1 MATRW
6 IFKSQCCLL
15 IITSLPNLAL
25 TTLSLLS
32 PQYGSSTWSLCSWCH
47 MFVKIQGQHT
57 GWRLCSMVLAQNAL
71 CPLVLGL
78 GTSEILVLIT
88 TPCYDVCT
96 LVIQVTLIG
105 VEVSSPHKSP
115 HCLVL
120 FLCISL
126 IFFNFFGCQVCDE
139 TQLGGFAVSDPP
151 PKKKVMKKVQPD
163 QIFRS
168 KHKEVVWI
176 PLLPDTKKVLSS
188 NP

>member
-1 MATRW
+1 
-6 IFKSQCCLL
+6 
-15 IITSLPNLAL
+15 
-25 TTLSLLS
+25 
-32 PQYGSSTWSLCSWCH
+32 
-47 MFVKIQGQHT
+47 
-57 GWRLCSMVLAQNAL
+57 MVLAQNAL
-71 CPLVLGL
+71 CPLLLGL

-120 FLCISL
+120 FLRISL
-126 IFFNFFGCQVCDE
+126 IFFNFLVAKFLCDE
-139 TQLGGFAVSDPP
+139 TQLGGFAVSDIPP

>member
-1 MATRW
+1 
-6 IFKSQCCLL
+6 
-15 IITSLPNLAL
+15 
-25 TTLSLLS
+25 
-32 PQYGSSTWSLCSWCH
+32 
-47 MFVKIQGQHT
+47 
-57 GWRLCSMVLAQNAL
+57 MVLAQNAL

-151 PKKKVMKKVQPD
+151 PPQKKVMKKVQPD